1 MNCEFFEPDEHGDI
15 CHAGVDEECPNYV
28 ECTAEYDIHGNRLN
42 EMEEMHEISRHCMM
56 EERYMS
62 EELKEEMETTK
73 PRELILNLSDQD
85 VERIRE
91 TAASVDLSVG
101 ELIENFIG
109 DLTGG
114 TYRNGSDERELVN
127 QWFHRCWFGR
137 FPEETFL
144 KHLIDIGELDHFIEY
159 ADNLQE
165 LGRDIK
171 RYQEWLCTG
180 IVDRRY
186 CGGDRTAWDDIMDDT
201 GLREYWSKDE
211 FVSAMEQ
218 RIDDAEK
225 ARDETEFH
233 IREYWEDFLQD
244 TNRDKEELDLEEE
257 MEKILTWKKN
267 SKGELK
273 ECTAMAEV
281 PAASPNGKNGRTK
294 KTPLEEPDGE
304 PDVENFIVNYADGSR
319 RVIEKGFF
327 CEIRQSNEES
337 TLSFILSHCSGKD
350 LGMIVLGCVE
360 LGAKLGLFGKQHE
373 EKAGDAVEE
382 MS

>member
-1 MNCEFFEPDEHGDI
+1 MSDEI
-15 CHAGVDEECPNYV
+15 
-28 ECTAEYDIHGNRLN
+28 
-42 EMEEMHEISRHCMM
+42 
-56 EERYMS
+56 
-62 EELKEEMETTK
+62 KKEMETTK
-73 PRELILNLSDQD
+73 PRKLLLDLSDQD

-91 TAASVDLSVG
+91 KAASVDLPVS

-114 TYRNGSDERELVN
+114 TYANGSDERQLAN
-127 QWFHRCWFGR
+127 QWFHRCWFGM

-144 KHLIDIGELDHFIEY
+144 KHLIDIGELDHFLEY
-159 ADNLQE
+159 ADSMQE

-186 CGGDRTAWDDIMDDT
+186 CGGDRTAWDDIMDDA
-201 GLREYWSKDE
+201 GLQEYWAKEE
-211 FVSAMEQ
+211 FVYAMEQ

-225 ARDETEFH
+225 SRDETESH
-233 IREYWEDFLQD
+233 IQEYWEDFLQD

-257 MEKILTWKKN
+257 MEKILAWKKN

-273 ECTAMAEV
+273 ECTGMSEV
-281 PAASPNGKNGRTK
+281 PAASVDEKNSRTE
-294 KTPLEEPDGE
+294 KTPPEEPDGE
-304 PDVENFIVNYADGSR
+304 PEVENFVVNYADGSR
-319 RVIEKGFF
+319 RMIEKGFF
-327 CEIRQSNEES
+327 CEIRQSDEES

-360 LGAKLGLFGKQHE
+360 LGAKLGLFGNHKEGDGAGDVAE
-373 EKAGDAVEE
+373 EK
-382 MS
+382 S